1 MIWEEELKSD
11 PSEVKIIVVVAN
23 FMHLAFS
30 KSVVTAYP
38 VIQDLT
44 ILFKTRSFPNR

>member
-11 PSEVKIIVVVAN
+11 PSEVKNIVAN

-30 KSVVTAYP
+30 KSV
-38 VIQDLT
+38 
-44 ILFKTRSFPNR
+44 